1 MSVDGAAP
9 DVGEG
14 AYRRHPPPPPPT
26 HNGSRANQDSS
37 MCSHKAHSSF
47 RMDEND
53 GLLRDQDNVPPPSHH
68 STTTAAST
76 HSNST
81 AQTIAGV
88 AGNILEW
95 YDFAVFGFLS
105 DIIGDVFFPPQQGN
119 SATVKSFAVFGGA
132 FLMRPIGGVM
142 MGYIGDVYGRKRA
155 LVLSI
160 FLMAFPTF
168 AMGCLPTYEQ
178 VGAFAIVLLV
188 IVRLL
193 QGLSVGGQLMSSL
206 VFTLETHETTQ
217 WGLYGSF
224 VMAGANLG
232 TLLGGLAGYALRSF
246 LSYEQLVAW
255 GWRLPFWSGILVSF
269 SGFYLRSYENV
280 EDDQNSRHCVAST
293 RAAAPSGT
301 NTIRDSQNSPD
312 VGADHNTPLPV
323 VKSSDDCEPIIPV
336 ISPPNPLRIAF
347 AAQNRRSL
355 LAAALVPMLWSSGFY
370 LSFVWMAIFME
381 DLIESPVPHAFGVN
395 SAALLI
401 SVCLFFPVAG
411 ILSDRYGRRF
421 VMTIGGVSVG
431 VLSPILVLVI
441 GKGNALNAL
450 VAQSSLGVALSF
462 WGAPMCAWLVEAF
475 EPEARLTSVAIG
487 YNLAQATVGGLTPS
501 VATIMVDSVG
511 VNSPGWILTVLS
523 ILSLTG
529 LWIVAPP
536 VGASP
541 PASST
546 RKRTFQ
552 ALPSTGECE
561 MVVTQTSEDDT
572 SDPGELI

>member
-1 MSVDGAAP
+1 
-9 DVGEG
+9 
-14 AYRRHPPPPPPT
+14 
-26 HNGSRANQDSS
+26 
-37 MCSHKAHSSF
+37 
-47 RMDEND
+47 
-53 GLLRDQDNVPPPSHH
+53 
-68 STTTAAST
+68 
-76 HSNST
+76 
-81 AQTIAGV
+81 
-88 AGNILEW
+88 
-95 YDFAVFGFLS
+95 
-105 DIIGDVFFPPQQGN
+105 
-119 SATVKSFAVFGGA
+119 
-132 FLMRPIGGVM
+132 
-142 MGYIGDVYGRKRA
+142 
-155 LVLSI
+155 
-160 FLMAFPTF
+160 
-168 AMGCLPTYEQ
+168 
-178 VGAFAIVLLV
+178 
-188 IVRLL
+188 
-193 QGLSVGGQLMSSL
+193 
-206 VFTLETHETTQ
+206 
-217 WGLYGSF
+217 
-224 VMAGANLG
+224 
-232 TLLGGLAGYALRSF
+232 
-246 LSYEQLVAW
+246 
-255 GWRLPFWSGILVSF
+255 
-269 SGFYLRSYENV
+269 
-280 EDDQNSRHCVAST
+280 
-293 RAAAPSGT
+293 
-301 NTIRDSQNSPD
+301 
-312 VGADHNTPLPV
+312 
-323 VKSSDDCEPIIPV
+323 
-336 ISPPNPLRIAF
+336 
-347 AAQNRRSL
+347 
-355 LAAALVPMLWSSGFY
+355 MLWSSGFY